1 MFLFSCRRF
10 GNEGGLIV
18 SQGIDLLRGR
28 NKGRLKVRK
37 QAVKIKL
44 ISFLVLGLYLVA
56 GSGLFVYLVWAKGEK
71 SRLQRSI
78 QVKKQRIIDLKKN
91 ELLHLNLKQRL
102 AFLNTQL
109 DLEQN
114 LASRSI
120 TTLSKLADPQVTITS
135 FSFVEDGQ
143 VVIAGEA
150 ANALILSDFFEKVKK
165 EKKEIEIASLT
176 SLTRMEEGSYEFNLN
191 LKFKGK

>member
-1 MFLFSCRRF
+1 
-10 GNEGGLIV
+10 
-18 SQGIDLLRGR
+18 
-28 NKGRLKVRK
+28 
-37 QAVKIKL
+37 
-44 ISFLVLGLYLVA
+44 
-56 GSGLFVYLVWAKGEK
+56 
-71 SRLQRSI
+71 
-78 QVKKQRIIDLKKN
+78 
-91 ELLHLNLKQRL
+91 
-102 AFLNTQL
+102 
-109 DLEQN
+109 LEQN

>member
-1 MFLFSCRRF
+1 
-10 GNEGGLIV
+10 V